1 MHFLREKMGGL
12 YRGGQEEGRNGGE
25 GGGKGGERGGG
36 PQGRHLA
43 SRWCCREGAVGGWF
57 KVQGGVCV
65 VVSLDFV
72 VQKMLFRYDSR
83 LRFRTRFPYRVFAP
97 LLDTHAALND
107 AEQQLEICP
116 LTHRCTRSS
125 RRFTQFSGWRSRC
138 ATKIGHPEADARHAR
153 PCARGA
159 AAHRQLTI
167 AQNERRR
174 IVCTLVDHLSE
185 CVKVA

>member
-1 MHFLREKMGGL
+1 MGGL

-43 SRWCCREGAVGGWF
+43 SRWCCREGALGGWF
-57 KVQGGVCV
+57 KVQGGVCG

-83 LRFRTRFPYRVFAP
+83 LCFRTRFPYRVFAP

-107 AEQQLEICP
+107 AEKQLEICGSFAPTRTGAHGRADDSLSFRVGGHVVPQKSAILKQMRDTRVPAPVVP
-116 LTHRCTRSS
+116 LLIGSS
-125 RRFTQFSGWRSRC
+125 R
-138 ATKIGHPEADARHAR
+138 
-153 PCARGA
+153 
-159 AAHRQLTI
+159 
-167 AQNERRR
+167 
-174 IVCTLVDHLSE
+174 
-185 CVKVA
+185 